1 MSVGVYSFH
10 WRTIVAGIATAAIFL
25 FMAVTAWGETVN
37 QTIQVGGEVDS
48 IAVSPD
54 GKLIAIS
61 SGNSKVQIFKA
72 EDGSVVCTSLT
83 VPGSTPLGE
92 VVDLAFSS
100 DGKTLYGYDIAGNR
114 IIAWDV
120 ASCTFLK
127 EFAKEGNPAGNSMA
141 ICPSPKAPPAP
152 FVVIESTKP
161 GYIIILDQDGNKLG
175 EVQVLGPNHNSTSP
189 VIDIAF
195 SPDCSY
201 IVTVGGPGGFKE
213 PEAKYAC
220 IVQGTYSSG
229 KWTWTCKKVKLPG
242 MGINIAISPYGKIVV
257 ATASNGVVVID
268 KEKGTSKTLEGS
280 KDFKRCV
287 FLSDG
292 QTIACASNDGTI
304 GFWDSKT
311 GKLKSKVKV
320 EGCGQPLAAGPNN
333 SVYVG
338 CSNGSVKKVPQPSAT
353 STPTP
358 TKTSSPSPT
367 QSPSPTPSSSPNPT
381 PTMSPTPT
389 LTPTPFSTPNPSPSL

>member
-1 MSVGVYSFH
+1 MSISRHSFF
-10 WRTIVAGIATAAIFL
+10 WRTLAACITTSAIFL
-25 FMAVTAWGETVN
+25 FVAVSASGETVG

-54 GKLIAIS
+54 GKQIAVS
-61 SGNSKVQIFKA
+61 SGNSKVQIFKT
-72 EDGSVVCTSLT
+72 EDGSVVCASLG
-83 VPGSTPLGE
+83 VPSGSSLGE

-100 DGKTLYGYDIAGNR
+100 DGKTLYGYDILGNR
-114 IIAWDV
+114 VIAWDV
-120 ASCTFLK
+120 ASCAFLK
-127 EFAKEGNPAGNSMA
+127 EFAKEGNPSGHNMA
-141 ICPSPKAPPAP
+141 ICGTPKASPAP

-175 EVQVLGPNHNSTSP
+175 EVQVMGPNHNSTSP

-242 MGINIAISPYGKIVV
+242 MGINIDISPYGKIVV

-280 KDFKRCV
+280 KDFKWCV

-292 QTIACASNDGTI
+292 QTIACTSNDGTI

-311 GKLKSKVKV
+311 GKLKSKVKLENCRPMELV
-320 EGCGQPLAAGPNN
+320 AGPNN

-338 CSNGSVKKVPQPSAT
+338 CSNGSVKKVTQSSTT

-367 QSPSPTPSSSPNPT
+367 QSPSPTPTPSSSPNPT
-381 PTMSPTPT
+381 PTMS
-389 LTPTPFSTPNPSPSL
+389 LTPATTPKP